1 MRRGAR
7 VLAALTCLA
16 LMCFG
21 LWRLLGLVT
30 ERGAARES
38 YEALDIYVEALPSAD
53 APAEPSTQ
61 PAPTHEAA
69 EPYQVDFE
77 ALARINP
84 DVAARL
90 ILEGTALSY
99 PVVQGQDNEYYLDR
113 LFDGSYNAS
122 GCLFLDSRCEAR
134 IASPNSIVYGHHMK
148 DGSMFAAL
156 DGYKE
161 QEFYE
166 AHPSLLRL
174 TPGGDYEAQVFSAYV
189 APTDAAAWRLDFERE
204 GAYAAWLAEVCAA
217 SCIETGLVP
226 GQAERV
232 LTLSTCSYEFS
243 DARLVVHCVL
253 REL

>member
-1 MRRGAR
+1 MPPQFYRIWTPHERRQHVCR
-7 VLAALTCLA
+7 
-16 LMCFG
+16 
-21 LWRLLGLVT
+21 
-30 ERGAARES
+30 
-38 YEALDIYVEALPSAD
+38 
-53 APAEPSTQ
+53 
-61 PAPTHEAA
+61 
-69 EPYQVDFE
+69 
-77 ALARINP
+77 
-84 DVAARL
+84 
-90 ILEGTALSY
+90 
-99 PVVQGQDNEYYLDR
+99 
-113 LFDGSYNAS
+113 
-122 GCLFLDSRCEAR
+122 
-134 IASPNSIVYGHHMK
+134 
-148 DGSMFAAL
+148 AL

-166 AHPSLLRL
+166 AHPSLLLL

-189 APTDAAAWRLDFERE
+189 APTDAAAWRLDFEGE

>member
-1 MRRGAR
+1 
-7 VLAALTCLA
+7 
-16 LMCFG
+16 MCFG

-84 DVAARL
+84 DVAAWL

-99 PVVQGQDNEYYLDR
+99 PVVQVQDNEYYLDR

-134 IASPNSIVYGHHMK
+134 FASPNSIVYGHHMK

-166 AHPSLLRL
+166 AHPSLLLL
-174 TPGGDYEAQVFSAYV
+174 TPGGDYEAQVFS
-189 APTDAAAWRLDFERE
+189 PTSHRR
-204 GAYAAWLAEVCAA
+204 
-217 SCIETGLVP
+217 TRQP
-226 GQAERV
+226 GG
-232 LTLSTCSYEFS
+232 STS
-243 DARLVVHCVL
+243 RG
-253 REL
+253 RELMPPGSRRSARPPVSRRALSPGRPSAC

>member
-21 LWRLLGLVT
+21 LWRLLGLMT

-84 DVAARL
+84 DVAAWL

-134 IASPNSIVYGHHMK
+134 FASPNSIVYGHHMK

-166 AHPSLLRL
+166 AHPSLLLL

-189 APTDAAAWRLDFERE
+189 APTDAAAWRLDFEGGSLCRLAR
-204 GAYAAWLAEVCAA
+204 GGLRGLLYRDGPCPRAGRARADAFDLQLRILGRAARCPLCPA
-217 SCIETGLVP
+217 
-226 GQAERV
+226 
-232 LTLSTCSYEFS
+232 
-243 DARLVVHCVL
+243 
-253 REL
+253 